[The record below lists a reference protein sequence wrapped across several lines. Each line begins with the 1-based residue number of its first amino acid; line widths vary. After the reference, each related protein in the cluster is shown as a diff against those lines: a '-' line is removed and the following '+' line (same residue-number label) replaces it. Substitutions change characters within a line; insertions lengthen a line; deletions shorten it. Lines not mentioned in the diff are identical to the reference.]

1 MARDRVVG
9 RPADSERT
17 PCGVR
22 SIHPA
27 IRIGNRLAAIK
38 KENDMARP
46 QMGYAPKAGKARKSG
61 PEKMRMSH
69 IRLRK
74 DIKRIEAEQ
83 AKAAAAEV
91 PKTRRK

>member
-1 MARDRVVG
+1 LVARLTASG
-9 RPADSERT
+9 RPAVCARFT
-17 PCGVR
+17 
-22 SIHPA
+22 PA

-91 PKTRRK
+91 PRARRK